1 VGQEIITSIYVI
13 MQSKIMRRKFLQ
25 LEGPDRK
32 YLPYPVI
39 GGGVVSKAIKEE
51 KVLIEKPKPILEVY
65 VQVQPTNNNNNQE

>member
-1 VGQEIITSIYVI
+1 